1 MSGIER
7 SRALIGICCAVGVVS
22 VAVIVFFQRSNQF
35 AEHTGQQWSTVE
47 RYCVDCHNSVDRAGD
62 IMFDRLAAGAVLRE
76 AEVFETAVRKL
87 RGRLMPPPGNRQPD
101 QEEID
106 ELVSWLESSIDQG
119 IEEPVAGHVPIQRL
133 NRTEYANA
141 VKDLLGVEIDPE
153 EYLPTEIE
161 VDGFTNIAAALTVSP
176 VFLEQYVGVAREVSR
191 LAVGEREHEVANVY
205 FPPPELGDQ
214 EGYVDGMPL
223 GTRGG
228 TRFEYLFPADGE
240 YRINIT
246 NLDIGLYPRALEHEQ
261 TLVILIDRM
270 EVFREKLGGP
280 EDMAFVD
287 LELALARAEI
297 MERFA
302 NIPVQMTAGIHE
314 VVVTFIERSQVATDD
329 PVRGG
334 KHYPGWAYLGHLR
347 VPRVIGGIEVVGP
360 FGATGAY
367 RTPSQTKLFICEPE
381 VPARERACAE
391 RITANLAQRAF
402 RRPITQ
408 EDVER
413 LMAFYDSGREGGG
426 GFDTGVEQMVTAVLV
441 SPDFLYRGI
450 VPPQTA
456 DSMEFHVLSDLELAS
471 RLSFFLWGQGP
482 DDQLLELA
490 STGELRGPGVIE
502 AQVQRMLGAPRAESL
517 VSDFALGWLNLDDLG
532 KVEPDRQLFPEFSL
546 ELLEDFAMEIDLF
559 LRSILLEDQNVEE
572 LLAADHTFLN
582 ERLAQHYGIRSVRGP
597 QFRRVSLEDEARY
610 GLLGKGAVLLSTSYG
625 DRTSPV
631 LRGVWVLDKLIGTPP
646 SPPPPNVETDLTTPE
661 GEQPT
666 TVRARLEEHRADPS
680 CNFCHGVFDPY
691 GMALENFSATGQWRD
706 NDWVADA
713 PIDATTV
720 LPDGEAI
727 KGPAELRR
735 ALLRRPDQFVQALT
749 EKLMMYALGRELE
762 YHDMPRVR
770 AIVRAAAEDNYRFS
784 TIVTGIVSSDSFRL
798 QALGE

>member
-7 SRALIGICCAVGVVS
+7 SRALIGICCAVGTVS
-22 VAVIVFFQRSNQF
+22 VAAIVFSQRSDQF

-62 IMFDRLAAGAVLRE
+62 IMFDRLAAGAVPRE

-101 QEEID
+101 QGEID

-119 IEEPVAGHVPIQRL
+119 IEEPVVGHVPIQRL

-141 VKDLLGVEIDPE
+141 VKDLLGIEIDPE
-153 EYLPTEIE
+153 EYLPTEVE

-191 LAVGEREHEVANVY
+191 LAVGEREHEVVNVY

-381 VPARERACAE
+381 VPARERTCAE
-391 RITANLAQRAF
+391 RIIANLAQRAF

-413 LMAFYDSGREGGG
+413 LMAFYDSDREGGG
-426 GFDTGVEQMVTAVLV
+426 GFDTGVEQMVSAVLV

-450 VPPQTA
+450 APSKAA
-456 DSMEFHVLSDLELAS
+456 DGTEFHVLSDLELAS

-482 DDQLLELA
+482 DGQLLELA
-490 STGELRGPGVIE
+490 NAGELRGPGVIE
-502 AQVQRMLGAPRAESL
+502 AQVQRMLDAPRAESL
-517 VSDFALGWLNLDDLG
+517 VSNFALRWLNLDDLG
-532 KVEPDRQLFPEFSL
+532 EVEPDRQLYPEFSP
-546 ELLEDFAMEIDLF
+546 ELREDFAMEIDLF

-582 ERLAQHYGIRSVRGP
+582 ERLAQHYGITSVRGP
-597 QFRRVSLEDEARY
+597 QFRRVSLEDEARH

-666 TVRARLEEHRADPS
+666 TIRARLEEHRADPS

-713 PIDATTV
+713 SIDATTV

-770 AIVRAAAEDNYRFS
+770 AIVRAAAEDDYRFS

>member
-7 SRALIGICCAVGVVS
+7 SRALIGICCAVGTVS
-22 VAVIVFFQRSNQF
+22 VAAIVFFQRSDQF

-62 IMFDRLAAGAVLRE
+62 VMFDRLAAGAVPRE

-101 QEEID
+101 QGEID

-119 IEEPVAGHVPIQRL
+119 IEEPVVGHVPIQRL

-141 VKDLLGVEIDPE
+141 VKDLLGIEIDPE
-153 EYLPTEIE
+153 EYLPTEVE

-191 LAVGEREHEVANVY
+191 LAVGEREHEVVNVY

-381 VPARERACAE
+381 IPARERTCAE
-391 RITANLAQRAF
+391 RIIANLAQRAF

-426 GFDTGVEQMVTAVLV
+426 GFDTGVEQMVSAVLV

-450 VPPQTA
+450 APSKAA
-456 DSMEFHVLSDLELAS
+456 DGTEFHVLSDLELAS

-490 STGELRGPGVIE
+490 NAGELRGPGVIE

-517 VSDFALGWLNLDDLG
+517 VSNFALRWLNLDDLG
-532 KVEPDRQLFPEFSL
+532 EVEPDRQLYPEFSP
-546 ELLEDFAMEIDLF
+546 ELREDFAMEIDLF

-582 ERLAQHYGIRSVRGP
+582 ERLAQHYGITSVRGP
-597 QFRRVSLEDEARY
+597 QFRRVSLEDEARH

-646 SPPPPNVETDLTTPE
+646 SPPPPNVETDLATPE
-661 GEQPT
+661 GEQPKT
-666 TVRARLEEHRADPS
+666 IRARLEEHRADPS

-706 NDWVADA
+706 SDWVADA

-720 LPDGEAI
+720 LPNGEAI
-727 KGPAELRR
+727 EGPAELRR

-770 AIVRAAAEDNYRFS
+770 AIVRAAAEDDYRFS
-784 TIVTGIVSSDSFRL
+784 TIVTGIVSSDSFRM

>member
-7 SRALIGICCAVGVVS
+7 SRALIGICCAVGTVL
-22 VAVIVFFQRSNQF
+22 VAAIVFFQRSDQF

-62 IMFDRLAAGAVLRE
+62 IMFDRLAAGMVSRE

-101 QEEID
+101 QGEID
-106 ELVSWLESSIDQG
+106 ALVSWLESSIDQG
-119 IEEPVAGHVPIQRL
+119 IEEPVVGHVPIQRL

-176 VFLEQYVGVAREVSR
+176 IFLEQYVGVAREVSR
-191 LAVGEREHEVANVY
+191 LAVGEREHEVVNVY

-228 TRFEYLFPADGE
+228 TRFEYLFPTDGE
-240 YRINIT
+240 YQINIT

-261 TLVILIDRM
+261 TLVILIDRT

-329 PVRGG
+329 PIRGG

-360 FGATGAY
+360 FGATGVY

-391 RITANLAQRAF
+391 RITVNLAQRAF

-413 LMAFYDSGREGGG
+413 LMAFYDSSREGGD

-450 VPPQTA
+450 TPPQAAGGT
-456 DSMEFHVLSDLELAS
+456 DFHVLSDLELAS

-490 STGELRGPGVIE
+490 NAGELRGPGVIE
-502 AQVQRMLGAPRAESL
+502 AQIQRMLDAPRAESL
-517 VSDFALGWLNLDDLG
+517 VSNFALGWLNLDDLG
-532 KVEPDRQLFPEFSL
+532 EVEPDRQLFPEFSP
-546 ELLEDFAMEIDLF
+546 ELREDFAMEIDLF

-582 ERLAQHYGIRSVRGP
+582 ERLARHYGITSVRGP
-597 QFRRVSLEDEARY
+597 QFRRVSLEDEARH

-646 SPPPPNVETDLTTPE
+646 SPPPPNVETDLATPE
-661 GEQPT
+661 GEQPKT
-666 TVRARLEEHRADPS
+666 IRARLEEHRADPS

-706 NDWVADA
+706 SDWVADA

-720 LPDGEAI
+720 LPNGEAI
-727 KGPAELRR
+727 EGPAELRR

-770 AIVRAAAEDNYRFS
+770 AIVRAAAEDDYRFS
-784 TIVTGIVSSDSFRL
+784 TIVTGIVSSDSFRM